1 MVKTDMNSRRRFL
14 DAAHCLPVDRAPVWL
29 MRQAGRFLPEYR
41 ALKER
46 SDFLHMVRTP
56 ELAVEVTLQPL
67 KRFPLDAAI
76 LFSDILVIPEALGQP
91 YSFREQGGI
100 SLDFAL
106 RSVTDLDRLQASDAM
121 ERLQY
126 VRNTLKILRRELGDS
141 KALLGFGGSPW
152 TLACY
157 MIAGGSDPN
166 CLPARQLFYQNRPF
180 FERLLNLLAD
190 TLIDFFKMQIDAGV
204 DAIQIFDS
212 WAALCPYQEYQT
224 MSLKWIEKII
234 RALPADFPIIVFAK
248 GMAHA
253 WPLIHATGA
262 SVISCDWTTP
272 IRDYRD
278 AWHQQKIAWQGNL
291 DPVLLTTST
300 EQVQLGVQ
308 EIIRVNKGLP
318 GHIFNLGHGMLPQA
332 KPELVQVLCETL
344 INSADAG

>member
-1 MVKTDMNSRRRFL
+1 MNSRQRFL
-14 DAAHCLPVDRAPVWL
+14 KAASCQPVDRAPVWL

-41 ALKER
+41 ALKEKY
-46 SDFLHMVRTP
+46 DFLQMVRTP

-91 YSFREQGGI
+91 YSFREKGGI

-106 RSVTDLDRLQASDAM
+106 RSAADMERLQTSDAM
-121 ERLQY
+121 ERLMY
-126 VRNTLKILRRELGDS
+126 VPDTLKILRKELGDN

-166 CLPARQLFYQNRPF
+166 CLPARQLFYQDRSF
-180 FERLLNLLAD
+180 FERLLELLAD
-190 TLIDFFKMQIDAGV
+190 TLIDFFKMQIAAGV

-212 WAALCPYQEYQT
+212 WAALCPYQEYRS

-234 RALPADFPIIVFAK
+234 RALPADFPVIVFAK

-253 WPLIHATGA
+253 WPLISETGA

-272 IRDYRD
+272 VQNYRE
-278 AWHQQKIAWQGNL
+278 AWHAQKLAWQGNL
-291 DPVLLTTST
+291 DPILLTTSA
-300 EQVQLGVQ
+300 EQVQRGVQ
-308 EIIRVNKGLP
+308 EVLRVNNGLP
-318 GHIFNLGHGMLPQA
+318 GHIFNLGHGMIPQA

-344 INSADAG
+344 MDQAGSR